1 MLGSTLQ
8 RWGGNASSLGPG
20 DQWFGLYI
28 FILNLKMSPGLTPSQ
43 ISDFVLPAYFTT
55 SSIVST
61 LNRCCWALEAKHR
74 CAVVLKCFSAKD
86 FSGISAEFSD
96 LPSWQVSRP
105 RSSFHP
111 RHQNFMACSWF
122 LALFHTPEQYAFCP
136 TDGSKNGLLK
146 LLPFSSPSLP
156 FPFFLFFLLP
166 FCIFKILL
174 LFLFIITFISLLS
187 FTQPVRCGIIGAHK
201 KKMCKLYDTCRHYI
215 TQIFLH
221 NLPLIFSLAD
231 SLVHAGL
238 YRFMWKVLLPSPWLT
253 SRGPRNTIS
262 SNINSQRSKKKPC
275 YCVRWCLLKRVP
287 LLGPTSSWSVL
298 LFFSFLHLWCIILC
312 YFTQY

>member
-122 LALFHTPEQYAFCP
+122 LPLFHTPEQYAFCP

-146 LLPFSSPSLP
+146 LLLFSSPSLP
-156 FPFFLFFLLP
+156 FPFLSPSFLRFLN
-166 FCIFKILL
+166 
-174 LFLFIITFISLLS
+174 SLIVSL
-187 FTQPVRCGIIGAHK
+187 C
-201 KKMCKLYDTCRHYI
+201 
-215 TQIFLH
+215 H
-221 NLPLIFSLAD
+221 NLHIF
-231 SLVHAGL
+231 V
-238 YRFMWKVLLPSPWLT
+238 
-253 SRGPRNTIS
+253 I
-262 SNINSQRSKKKPC
+262 
-275 YCVRWCLLKRVP
+275 
-287 LLGPTSSWSVL
+287 
-298 LFFSFLHLWCIILC
+298 LHSAS
-312 YFTQY
+312 